1 MPHALYFLLLLAC
14 PLAMVFMMLG
24 MHGGHGRAK
33 AEEGAQHGGG
43 HADCHSGASND
54 HGPADLSLADL
65 RSRRA
70 ALDREIADLE
80 LAERSTAHVR
90 H

>member
-24 MHGGHGRAK
+24 MHGGHRHTK
-33 AEEGAQHGGG
+33 AEEGARQCGG
-43 HADCHSGASND
+43 HSGTGHD
-54 HGPADLSLADL
+54 HGPADSSLDDL

-70 ALDREIADLE
+70 VLDREIADRE
-80 LAERSTAHVR
+80 LAERSTAYVQH
-90 H
+90 